1 MGELL
6 RMIVDG
12 VIVSDED
19 GVIAPDNLFGP
30 ALVGETQ
37 ERFNKNVLAGKVLLY
52 RSVVGI
58 ERELE
63 VVAIPE
69 VVDFGELFDE
79 MRGVLRPEDDAVH
92 ILWS

>member
-1 MGELL
+1 
-6 RMIVDG
+6 MIIDG

-30 ALVGETQ
+30 ALVGEMQ
-37 ERFNKNVLAGKVLLY
+37 ERFNKNVLAGKILLY

-69 VVDFGELFDE
+69 VVDFGEGFFVQKTMQSTFSGANLTFDT
-79 MRGVLRPEDDAVH
+79 
-92 ILWS
+92 WW

>member
-1 MGELL
+1 
-6 RMIVDG
+6 MIIDG
-12 VIVSDED
+12 VVASDED
-19 GVIAPDNLFGP
+19 GVVAPDHLLGP
-30 ALVGETQ
+30 ALVGEAL
-37 ERFNKNVLAGKVLLY
+37 ERFDKNVLLGKVLLY
-52 RSVVGI
+52 RFVVGV

>member
-1 MGELL
+1 ML
-6 RMIVDG
+6 RMIIDG

-30 ALVGETQ
+30 ALVGEAF
-37 ERFNKNVLAGKVLLY
+37 ERFDKNILLGKVLLY
-52 RSVVGI
+52 RPVVGI

-63 VVAIPE
+63 IVAIPE
-69 VVDFGELFDE
+69 IVDLGELFDE

-92 ILWS
+92 ILRS